1 MANKGGSK
9 KAGGKP
15 DFSTLAGIVVALVG
29 IVGGLLLEGG
39 RFSDISSIT
48 AGMIVVAGTLGAV
61 MITTPF
67 KQLLRAFRRLGAV
80 FWDSTPS
87 YATSVAQVLQFA
99 RQARRSGLTSLE
111 SEVEQLS
118 DPFMKKALSLVVDG
132 ADLQDIRRIMDL
144 EIELTEHRGEAEAK
158 VFETA
163 GGYSPT
169 IGIIGAVLGLI
180 QVMKHLEDIERV
192 GHGIAVAFVATVYG
206 VAFANLFLLP
216 AGAKLRARLEA
227 QLKNHELVLEGILSV
242 AEGMNPMLIQS
253 KLDAYLEGVKPAEDA
268 GVQSVASGK
277 ESRSAA

>member
-1 MANKGGSK
+1 MAD
-9 KAGGKP
+9 KAGSRRGKL
-15 DFSTLAGIVVALVG
+15 DLSTVAGFVVALAG

-39 RFSDISSIT
+39 RFSDIASTT
-48 AGMIVVAGTLGAV
+48 AGMIVILGTLGAV
-61 MITTPF
+61 MITTPSS
-67 KQLLRAFRRLGAV
+67 QLLAAARSLPSI
-80 FWDSTPS
+80 FWDNTPS
-87 YATSVAQVLQFA
+87 NSEAVTQLLQFA
-99 RQARRSGLTSLE
+99 RKARKSGLISLD
-111 SEVEQLS
+111 SEVSELP
-118 DPFMKKALSLVVDG
+118 DPFLKKALALAVDG
-132 ADLQDIRRIMDL
+132 ADLQDMRRIMEL
-144 EIELTEHRGEAEAK
+144 EIELAEHHGEAEAK

-227 QLKNHELVLEGILSV
+227 KLKNNELVLEGVLSL
-242 AEGMNPMLIQS
+242 AEGMNLMLIQS
-253 KLDAYLEGVKPAEDA
+253 KLEAYSEGRTAERQKPT
-268 GVQSVASGK
+268 VISGS